1 MPLREASPLL
11 APLVLSLTLHVGGVA
26 LMDAHYGA
34 APGFALHQ
42 PGLRQATP
50 LRVTYLDARLA
61 SAADNPGRP
70 GANAETAQHSGLPEG
85 IFALPGPY
93 YFQPRELSRKPQIT
107 SPVMLDYPDS
117 APLVIK
123 NQMVLRLL
131 ISETG
136 NVDKVI
142 VDTANVPE
150 ELEMLARQAF
160 ALAKFKPGLRGETP
174 VKSQMQVEITFEGG
188 DVPPPPGATPPPR

>member
-1 MPLREASPLL
+1 MPLRDASSLL
-11 APLVLSLTLHVGGVA
+11 APLALSLTLHVGGVA

-50 LRVTYLDARLA
+50 LRVSYLDARLA

-70 GANAETAQHSGLPEG
+70 GADVETMKSGALPEG
-85 IFALPGPY
+85 IFSLPGPY
-93 YFQPRELSRKPQIT
+93 YFQPQELSRKPQVAT
-107 SPVMLDYPDS
+107 PVTLDYPDS
-117 APLVIK
+117 APLVLR
-123 NQMVLRLL
+123 NHVVLRLL

-136 NVDKVI
+136 NVDKII
-142 VDTANVPE
+142 VDSADVPE
-150 ELEMLARQAF
+150 ELETLARQAF
-160 ALAKFKPGLRGETP
+160 AQAKFKPGLRGETP

-188 DVPPPPGATPPPR
+188 GPPPPPGVTLPPR